1 MPARIDLTN
10 QKIGNLL
17 VLEPGPNK
25 GPGRTTWKCLCDCG
39 EFCIVG
45 TKELRNGDTRS
56 CGCLRDKLITPDLI
70 GQTFGRLT
78 VIERYN
84 GEKPYDGSFWV
95 CQCECGNIIT
105 TSGKRLRSGQ
115 TQSCG
120 CLSSKGEEQVSLLL
134 QKAQLNF
141 VRQYTFK
148 DCLTE
153 NGHPCRFDF
162 AIIDDNKLC
171 YLIEYDGIQHFED
184 SNWDL
189 NKNKMRDKIKTDYCY
204 THNIPLIRIPYTQL
218 QKITIDDLI
227 LERSNFI
234 CIRHI

>member
-10 QKIGNLL
+10 QRIGNLL

-25 GPGRTTWKCLCDCG
+25 GSGRTTWKCLCDCG
-39 EFCIVG
+39 EFCIIG

-105 TSGKRLRSGQ
+105 TSGKRLRSGR

-120 CLSSKGEEQVSLLL
+120 CISSKGEEQISLLL
-134 QKAQLNF
+134 QKTQLNF
-141 VRQYTFK
+141 VRQYIFK

-153 NGHPCRFDF
+153 NGYPCRFDF
-162 AIIDDNKLC
+162 AIIKDNKLC

-218 QKITIDDLI
+218 QKLTIDDLI
-227 LERSNFI
+227 LERSSFI
-234 CIRHI
+234 CTRHM

>member
-10 QKIGNLL
+10 QRIGNLL
-17 VLEPGPNK
+17 VLEPAPNK
-25 GPGRTTWKCLCDCG
+25 KNGRTAWKCLCDCG

-56 CGCLRDKLITPDLI
+56 CGCLKDKLLTPDLT

-78 VIERYN
+78 VIERYL
-84 GEKPYDGSFWV
+84 GDKPYYGAFWT
-95 CQCECGNIIT
+95 CECICGNIIT
-105 TSGKRLRSGQ
+105 TSAHRLRSGHA
-115 TQSCG
+115 QSCG
-120 CLSSKGEEQVSLLL
+120 CITSKGEERVALLL

-162 AIIDDNKLC
+162 AVIQDNKLC

-189 NKNKMRDKIKTDYCY
+189 NKNKMRDKIKTDYCQA
-204 THNIPLIRIPYTQL
+204 HNIPLIRIPYTQL
-218 QKITIDDLI
+218 SKLSIDDLK

-234 CIRHI
+234 CTTSI